1 MDVEQ
6 SVIEEKVLEILKEE
20 SRREGLK
27 LGLEEGR
34 EKGREELFYE
44 IVEKMT
50 QKGKSVF
57 EISSLL
63 DVEQSVI
70 ESIQGKIR
78 HFEKSKI
85 FVTLVYN
92 YLL

>member
-27 LGLEEGR
+27 LGLEE
-34 EKGREELFYE
+34 GREELFYE

>member
-1 MDVEQ
+1 MGLFKIFSSLLDVEQ

-34 EKGREELFYE
+34 EELFYE

-50 QKGKSVF
+50 LKGKSVF

-78 HFEKSKI
+78 PS
-85 FVTLVYN
+85 
-92 YLL
+92 

>member
-34 EKGREELFYE
+34 EELFYE

-50 QKGKSVF
+50 LKGKSVF

-78 HFEKSKI
+78 PS
-85 FVTLVYN
+85 
-92 YLL
+92 